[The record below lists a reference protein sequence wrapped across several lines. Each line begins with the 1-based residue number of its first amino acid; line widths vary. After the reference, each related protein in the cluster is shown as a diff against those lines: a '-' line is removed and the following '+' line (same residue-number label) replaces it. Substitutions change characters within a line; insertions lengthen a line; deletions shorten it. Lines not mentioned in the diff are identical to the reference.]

1 MGQLDGQVAF
11 ITGGA
16 RGQGRSHANL
26 LASEGADIVLF
37 DILGPNDHTPY
48 DMANSSDM
56 DETVAMIEGHGRK
69 ALAIQGNVKHLDEL
83 VAAAA
88 QAVETF
94 GKIDILLANAGIMT
108 GVPLTEM
115 SSELWGETID
125 INLTGVFNTFRAVLP
140 HMVEKGYGRVVATSS
155 GGGHIGFNNLAHYC
169 ASKWGVIG
177 LVKSAAMEVCNN
189 GVTVNAVTPT
199 NVNTDMIMNDHCKS
213 LFLPGIEN
221 PTEEQMREAYVINPM
236 GVPWLEPIEVSRT
249 ILFLVNPDNKYI
261 TGETIGPL
269 AASGAVNGAA

>member
-48 DMANSSDM
+48 DMANPSDM

-69 ALAIQGNVKHLDEL
+69 ALAIQGNVKDLDQV

-108 GVPLTEM
+108 GVPVAEM
-115 SSELWGETID
+115 TAETWGETID
-125 INLTGVFNTFRAVLP
+125 INLTGVFNSFRAVLP
-140 HMVEKGYGRVVATSS
+140 HMIEKGYGRIVATSS
-155 GGGHIGFNNLAHYC
+155 GGGHIGFNNLGHYC

-177 LVKSAAMEVCNN
+177 LVKSAAMEVCQN
-189 GVTVNAVTPT
+189 GITVNAVTPT
-199 NVNTDMIMNDHCKS
+199 NIKTDMITNDHCKS